1 MVYVKHPTLGN
12 ERIEESELAER
23 LADGWVR
30 WPRTAEEKAGIAA
43 AVVKA
48 DPALVVPEEPA
59 KRGPGRPRKGA

>member
-1 MVYVKHPTLGN
+1 MVYVKHPALGN
-12 ERIEESELAER
+12 EHIEESELAER
-23 LADGWVR
+23 LAAGWVR

-43 AVVKA
+43 SVVKA